1 MPALSRTCPTQ
12 PLTSL
17 RPYECRS
24 KRRTCDSESDA
35 DSDSSSFAFFAFSA
49 FSAFSAFFA
58 FFAFDCIDQNRVP
71 IFLTVRSHKTI
82 RALTA

>member
-12 PLTSL
+12 PQTSL

-24 KRRTCDSESDA
+24 KRRTCDSESDSDS
-35 DSDSSSFAFFAFSA
+35 DSDSSFF
-49 FSAFSAFFA
+49 AFFA
-58 FFAFDCIDQNRVP
+58 FFAFACIDQTRVCFDFP
-71 IFLTVRSHKTI
+71 YSKISQTI